1 MDAVTTVSKNGIL
14 IRLTEERWKHIC
26 LMHPGLQEK
35 QAQVL
40 ATIKNP
46 EYIFKGKGEEL
57 LAVSAFS
64 KRGCIVVV
72 YRESA
77 NDGFIITAFET
88 TDKLWLFKKELV
100 WNKLS

>member
-1 MDAVTTVSKNGIL
+1 MNIASTISKNGIA
-14 IRLTEERWKHIC
+14 IRLTDERWKHIC
-26 LMHPGLQEK
+26 LMHPSLQGK

-46 EYIFKGKGEEL
+46 EYIFKGKGKEF
-57 LAVSAFS
+57 LAISVPS
-64 KRGCIVVV
+64 KRGYLVVV